1 MSGIFAVL
9 ASLWAEI
16 NHPSTYLADPY
27 GAAVNQLGHVALG
40 AFTVSA
46 VCVIWQLVFGE
57 MPYRVPTWLI
67 LTAGYAVLIEWAI
80 QGWSRAD
87 SLIDTAFVALGFL
100 IPLASFKEVG
110 RYRDGV
116 TLYLD
121 APVSGACLAITF
133 VMLAMYVLPRAVR
146 KYRLRDNADV

>member
-1 MSGIFAVL
+1 VPVSAVL
-9 ASLWAEI
+9 AAIWAFWGEL
-16 NHPSTYLADPY
+16 NNPTAYESDPY

-40 AFTVSA
+40 AFAVSA
-46 VCVIWQLVFGE
+46 VCVVWQLVFGE

-67 LTAGYAVLIEWAI
+67 LTASYAVLIEWAV

-87 SLIDTAFVALGFL
+87 SIIDTAFVALGFL

-121 APVSGACLAITF
+121 APTSGMCLTTLLIMLAI
-133 VMLAMYVLPRAVR
+133 YVTPRAIR
-146 KYRLRDNADV
+146 KYRQRDN

>member
-1 MSGIFAVL
+1 MISIFAAL
-9 ASLWAEI
+9 AAFWDEL
-16 NHPSTYLADPY
+16 NTPTKYQDDPY

-40 AFTVSA
+40 AFAVSA
-46 VCVIWQLVFGE
+46 VCVAWQLAFGE
-57 MPYRVPTWLI
+57 MPYRVSTWLI
-67 LTAGYAVLIEWAI
+67 LTTGYALLVEWVV

-87 SLIDTAFVALGFL
+87 SMIDTAFVALGFL

-121 APVSGACLAITF
+121 APTSAMCLVTLLIMLAI
-133 VMLAMYVLPRAVR
+133 YVTPRAIR
-146 KYRLRDNADV
+146 KYRQRYN

>member
-1 MSGIFAVL
+1 MISIVSLFAAFWSEL
-9 ASLWAEI
+9 
-16 NHPSTYLADPY
+16 NDPSTYRDDPY

-87 SLIDTAFVALGFL
+87 SIIDTGFVALGFL

-121 APVSGACLAITF
+121 APVSGACLAATA
-133 VMLAMYVLPRAVR
+133 VMLAVYVAPRAVR
-146 KYRLRDNADV
+146 KYRGR